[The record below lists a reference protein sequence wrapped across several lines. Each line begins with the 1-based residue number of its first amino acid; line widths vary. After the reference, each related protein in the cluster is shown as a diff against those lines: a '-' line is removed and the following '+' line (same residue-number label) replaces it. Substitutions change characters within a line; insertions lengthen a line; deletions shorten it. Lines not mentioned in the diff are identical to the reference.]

1 MYKKFDL
8 YISDFS
14 DDIRPGDY
22 WYDCAIVEA
31 SEILNQFK
39 ELDWGCLFDNLN
51 YKNIFWKIRLAECLG
66 GLNNPCEVKIILELI
81 KTDDPDLFVSCID
94 SLRTIDLSRL
104 TKDEL
109 DNINDKISFAK
120 ENASLPVR
128 CVLEAFTRKFISN

>member
-1 MYKKFDL
+1 MYKKIDL
-8 YISDFS
+8 CISDFS

-31 SEILNQFK
+31 SEIFNQFK

-120 ENASLPVR
+120 KNASLPVR

>member
-1 MYKKFDL
+1 
-8 YISDFS
+8 
-14 DDIRPGDY
+14 
-22 WYDCAIVEA
+22 
-31 SEILNQFK
+31 SEIFNQFK

-120 ENASLPVR
+120 KNASLPVR